1 MDFLLRDMLN
11 LFLFTERTKFE
22 WTVANIL
29 YTNRDTPIKR
39 LVVYFER
46 KAFEWKGRE
55 KLLFLEVNITKRKS
69 EREAADSPD
78 AIMKH
83 KILWVVAIRTF
94 FVTQRNIEQAF
105 AMDLKQNV
113 ARWIHLMRAGESANS
128 ASI

>member
-1 MDFLLRDMLN
+1 MDFLLRDTLN

-29 YTNRDTPIKR
+29 YTNRDTSIKR
-39 LVVYFER
+39 LVVYFRR
-46 KAFEWKGRE
+46 KAFEWKGRN
-55 KLLFLEVNITKRKS
+55 KLLLLEVNITERKS

-83 KILWVVAIRTF
+83 KILWVVTIRTF
-94 FVTQRNIEQAF
+94 FVTQRNMEQVF

-113 ARWIHLMRAGESANS
+113 ARWIHFMRAGESANS

>member
-1 MDFLLRDMLN
+1 M
-11 LFLFTERTKFE
+11 
-22 WTVANIL
+22 ANIL
-29 YTNRDTPIKR
+29 YTNRDTPINR

-55 KLLFLEVNITKRKS
+55 ILLFLEVNITQRKR

-78 AIMKH
+78 ALTKH
-83 KILWVVAIRTF
+83 KILWVVTIRTF
-94 FVTQRNIEQAF
+94 FVTQRNMEQVF

-113 ARWIHLMRAGESANS
+113 ARRIHFMHAGESANS